1 MSYHDTAGFYFC
13 RTEEDIGIEN
23 KMATAKDKAKEEKI
37 LQLRKAGA
45 EALVRTESERLGIGI
60 EPDFGEEKIQINCK
74 MRDSSVM
81 RLRADYRNF
90 TDGAS
95 NIFRFIELMAG
106 PRENGEGN
114 GNG

>member
-1 MSYHDTAGFYFC
+1 
-13 RTEEDIGIEN
+13 
-23 KMATAKDKAKEEKI
+23 MATAKDKAKEEKI

-81 RLRADYRNF
+81 RLRTDYRNF